1 MDKTAIILIALCLIL
16 IVTIA
21 LRIVSKIVKTTVGIA
36 LLYAAWTLVTGYSL
50 AAVFSFTK

>member
-36 LLYAAWTLVTGYSL
+36 LVYAAWTLVTGYSL
-50 AAVFSFTK
+50 AAVFSFMK